1 MTRTTNK
8 ITRSMA
14 PALVMAALIAPTA
27 GAYQDIS
34 SQDMRD
40 VAEPSAPAS
49 GRHDLRSRD
58 ALDAARSLPPD
69 QLAAVAEGLRPAHHD
84 LRSQDALDAA
94 RSLPPDQLAAVAEGL
109 RSGADGSD
117 VGLMSG
123 RVLDLVR
130 IGLARIAPFT
140 PRGTKLEAVPH
151 PRRHQMRGRADRLG
165 AQHGAATRAAPSCWH
180 APESS
185 GPAAIT
191 RRLTPRYSTR
201 SSLLPCAATE
211 LSPGSQQGTCSGRPR
226 ASRAGP
232 ASPDDCSTSA
242 KQKCSGGRSARSPV
256 VRSGRLALGHGD
268 ARFRSESG
276 SAVA

>member
-8 ITRSMA
+8 ITRSLA

-49 GRHDLRSRD
+49 GRHDLRSQD

-117 VGLMSG
+117 VGLVSG
-123 RVLDLVR
+123 GVLDLVR
-130 IGLARIAPFT
+130 IGLAGIAPFT
-140 PRGTKLEAVPH
+140 PRGTKLEQSRIPV
-151 PRRHQMRGRADRLG
+151 G
-165 AQHGAATRAAPSCWH
+165 TR
-180 APESS
+180 
-185 GPAAIT
+185 
-191 RRLTPRYSTR
+191 
-201 SSLLPCAATE
+201 
-211 LSPGSQQGTCSGRPR
+211 
-226 ASRAGP
+226 
-232 ASPDDCSTSA
+232 
-242 KQKCSGGRSARSPV
+242 
-256 VRSGRLALGHGD
+256 
-268 ARFRSESG
+268 
-276 SAVA
+276 